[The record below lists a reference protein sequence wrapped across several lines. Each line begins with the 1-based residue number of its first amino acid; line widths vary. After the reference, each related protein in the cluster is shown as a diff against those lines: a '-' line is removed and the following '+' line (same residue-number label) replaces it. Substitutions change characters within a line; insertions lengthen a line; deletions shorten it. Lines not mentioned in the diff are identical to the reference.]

1 VTDFDYLATRNQ
13 IIEEALAIVNVK
25 RDGQPLSAAQ
35 IAEGAK
41 SLNLLVKSWT
51 NKHVFLW
58 SQVEEDLSTVASTAS
73 YTSGFTPEALGI
85 DKAAVVVGDRDK
97 EIQVI
102 TYSQYE
108 AIEDKTRTGEPQYI
122 AFYKVDRAAKVF
134 LYPTPDQVYTVKFLS
149 VLPLKDME
157 DADGYGDVTA
167 QFQLALAYGLA
178 RLLHSKYP
186 DEPGKMKRVAD
197 MSQEFFLEACRGDR
211 QIPSDDRVDSL
222 FPARRY

>member
-1 VTDFDYLATRNQ
+1 MTDFDYIAQRND

-35 IAEGAK
+35 IAEAAT

-58 SQVEEDLSTVASTAS
+58 NQVLEDITTVASTVS
-73 YTSGFTPEALGI
+73 YNSGFTPQALGI
-85 DKAAVVVGDRDK
+85 DKAAVVFGDRDK
-97 EIQVI
+97 EISVI
-102 TYSQYE
+102 TFSQYQG
-108 AIEDKTRTGEPQYI
+108 IEDKTREGEPQYI
-122 AFYKVDRAAKVF
+122 AFHQVDRVATIY
-134 LYPTPDQVYTVKFLS
+134 LYPAPDAVYTVKFLL
-149 VLPLKDME
+149 VLPLKDMD

-186 DEPGKMKRVAD
+186 DEPSKMKRVAD

-211 QIPSDDRVDSL
+211 QIPSDDRIDSL
-222 FPARRY
+222 FPSRRC